1 MSPHGALRW
10 RVPFDGVGSCEGGGV
25 VARLM
30 DGVYGG
36 VEYDVEARGMM
47 FEAWSMVFEARSM
60 MLEVVFAPK

>member
-1 MSPHGALRW
+1 M
-10 RVPFDGVGSCEGGGV
+10 GSCEGGGV

-30 DGVYGG
+30 DGVCGG